1 MKLSNRQI
9 REYLSADKD
18 ACRGRNGIAPAE
30 LIQKSKAAFYEN
42 QAREML
48 SQAEFLYQQG
58 RYIRKYWWFLQ
69 AGVLLMLWG
78 LLEATGSSAYT
89 QRCMGVAA
97 PLFAVLLLPE
107 MWKDKSGGA
116 EIECIAYYSLRQIYA
131 ARMFLFAL
139 VDFLLLCCFS
149 MAMVLPGKMPAAEL
163 AVHFFLPYVVTC
175 CICFRTLYSR
185 LASET
190 LALILCLVWCLVWNR
205 LVMDER
211 VYGVVS
217 LPVWFMMLTIALVYL
232 GYSIYKGQKNLKEI
246 WEVWPIWN

>member
-1 MKLSNRQI
+1 MRLSNGQI
-9 REYLSADKD
+9 RKYLSPDRD
-18 ACRGRNGIAPAE
+18 GGGEGGGIAPVE

-48 SQAEFLYQQG
+48 TPAEFLYQQG
-58 RYIRKYWWFLQ
+58 RYIRKYWWILQ
-69 AGVLLMLWG
+69 AGVLLMLWV
-78 LLEATGSSAYT
+78 LLDATGSSAYT

-97 PLFAVLLLPE
+97 PLFAVFLLPE
-107 MWKDKSGGA
+107 LWKDKSGGA

-149 MAMVLPGKMPAAEL
+149 LAMVLPGKILAAEL

-185 LASET
+185 MVSES
-190 LALILCLVWCLVWNR
+190 LALVLCLVWCLIWNR
-205 LVMDER
+205 LVLDER
-211 VYGVVS
+211 VYAVIS
-217 LPVWFMMLTIALVYL
+217 PPIWFMMLTMALVYL

-246 WEVWPIWN
+246 WEVWPSWN